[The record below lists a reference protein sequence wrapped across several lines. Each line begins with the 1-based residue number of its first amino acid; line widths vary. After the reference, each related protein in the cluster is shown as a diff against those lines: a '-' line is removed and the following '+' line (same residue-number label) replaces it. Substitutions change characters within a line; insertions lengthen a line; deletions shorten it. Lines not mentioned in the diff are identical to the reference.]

1 METEAVLTFESVDE
15 ILWCYHSNENSSA
28 VLSPGTIYLVCSSNS
43 FESVNQILWCYH
55 SDETSSA
62 VLSHG
67 TVKLVCSS
75 NLFII
80 FFRIMIT
87 LIKYLFSSIS
97 EILA

>member
-15 ILWCYHSNENSSA
+15 ILWCYHSNE
-28 VLSPGTIYLVCSSNS
+28 
-43 FESVNQILWCYH
+43 
-55 SDETSSA
+55 TSSA

-67 TVKLVCSS
+67 TVYLVCRS
-75 NLFII
+75 NFLIPFIYFILFYY

-97 EILA
+97 EILALRATL